1 MFINNNECMPS
12 FLTLIKIF
20 MFLNNNERM
29 PIVSIS
35 LNEEILKQIDSLQKN
50 LGFSGRSDAI
60 RAGIRSFVAEEKQKE
75 NLSGNVNAILL
86 VVHNDEYDNQV
97 NGIKHS
103 YEDLITTHLHSKIEG
118 DKCMELFMLK
128 GEADSVS
135 SITKDFQINKKMD
148 TVKLVAL

>member
-1 MFINNNECMPS
+1 
-12 FLTLIKIF
+12 
-20 MFLNNNERM
+20 MFLNNIRRM

-35 LNEEILKQIDSLQKN
+35 LTEEILKEIDSLQKN

-75 NLSGNVNAILL
+75 DLSGNVNAILL

-128 GEADSVS
+128 GEAGSVS
-135 SITKDFQINKKMD
+135 SITKDFQIKKRMD
-148 TVKLVAL
+148 TVKLVTL

>member
-1 MFINNNECMPS
+1 
-12 FLTLIKIF
+12 
-20 MFLNNNERM
+20 MFLNNNEHM

-35 LNEEILKQIDSLQKN
+35 LTEEILKEIDTLQKN

-60 RAGIRSFVAEEKQKE
+60 RAGIRSFVSEEKQKE

-118 DKCMELFMLK
+118 DKCIELFMLK
-128 GEADSVS
+128 GEANSVS
-135 SITKDFQINKKMD
+135 DITKDFQINKKMD
-148 TVKLVAL
+148 TVKLVTL

>member
-1 MFINNNECMPS
+1 
-12 FLTLIKIF
+12 
-20 MFLNNNERM
+20 M

-35 LNEEILKQIDSLQKN
+35 LTEEILKEIDNLQKN

-60 RAGIRSFVAEEKQKE
+60 RAGIRSFVSEEKQKE

-97 NGIKHS
+97 TGIKHS

-128 GEADSVS
+128 GEADLVS
-135 SITKDFQINKKMD
+135 DITKDFQINKKMD
-148 TVKLVAL
+148 SVKLVTL

>member
-1 MFINNNECMPS
+1 
-12 FLTLIKIF
+12 
-20 MFLNNNERM
+20 M

-35 LNEEILKQIDSLQKN
+35 LTEEILREIDALQKN

-60 RAGIRSFVAEEKQKE
+60 RAGIRSFVSEEKQKE

-128 GEADSVS
+128 GEAESVS
-135 SITKDFQINKKMD
+135 SITKDFQINKRMD

>member
-1 MFINNNECMPS
+1 
-12 FLTLIKIF
+12 
-20 MFLNNNERM
+20 MFLNNNRCM

-35 LNEEILKQIDSLQKN
+35 LTEEILKEIDSLQKN

-75 NLSGNVNAILL
+75 DLSGNVNAILL

-128 GEADSVS
+128 GEAGSVS
-135 SITKDFQINKKMD
+135 SITKDFQINKRMD
-148 TVKLVAL
+148 TVKLVTL

>member
-1 MFINNNECMPS
+1 
-12 FLTLIKIF
+12 
-20 MFLNNNERM
+20 M

-35 LNEEILKQIDSLQKN
+35 LTDEILKEIDSLQKN

-60 RAGIRSFVAEEKQKE
+60 RAGIRSFVSEEKQKE
-75 NLSGNVNAILL
+75 NLSGSVNAILL

-97 NGIKHS
+97 TGIKHS

-128 GEADSVS
+128 GEANSVS
-135 SITKDFQINKKMD
+135 DITKDFQINKKMD
-148 TVKLVAL
+148 TVKLVTL

>member
-1 MFINNNECMPS
+1 
-12 FLTLIKIF
+12 
-20 MFLNNNERM
+20 M

-35 LNEEILKQIDSLQKN
+35 LTEEILKEIDSLQKN

-60 RAGIRSFVAEEKQKE
+60 RAGIRSFVSEEKQKE
-75 NLSGNVNAILL
+75 DLSGNVKAILL

-135 SITKDFQINKKMD
+135 SITKDFQINKRMD
-148 TVKLVAL
+148 TVKLVTL

>member
-1 MFINNNECMPS
+1 
-12 FLTLIKIF
+12 

-60 RAGIRSFVAEEKQKE
+60 RAGIRSFVSEEKQKE
-75 NLSGNVNAILL
+75 DLSGNVNAILL
-86 VVHNDEYDNQV
+86 VVHNDEYDDQV

-118 DKCMELFMLK
+118 EKCMELFMLK

-135 SITKDFQINKKMD
+135 SITKDFQINKRMD
-148 TVKLVAL
+148 TVKLVTL

>member
-1 MFINNNECMPS
+1 
-12 FLTLIKIF
+12 
-20 MFLNNNERM
+20 M

-35 LNEEILKQIDSLQKN
+35 LTDEILKEIDTLQKN

-60 RAGIRSFVAEEKQKE
+60 RAGIRSFVSEEKQKE

-128 GEADSVS
+128 GEADSIS

-148 TVKLVAL
+148 TVKLVTL

>member
-1 MFINNNECMPS
+1 
-12 FLTLIKIF
+12 
-20 MFLNNNERM
+20 MFLNNNHRM

-35 LNEEILKQIDSLQKN
+35 LTEEILKEIDTLQKN

-60 RAGIRSFVAEEKQKE
+60 RAGIRSFVSEEKQKE

-135 SITKDFQINKKMD
+135 DITKDFQINKKMD
-148 TVKLVAL
+148 TIKLVTL

>member
-1 MFINNNECMPS
+1 
-12 FLTLIKIF
+12 
-20 MFLNNNERM
+20 MFLNNNEHM

-35 LNEEILKQIDSLQKN
+35 LTEEILKEIDTLQKN

-60 RAGIRSFVAEEKQKE
+60 RAGIRSFVSEEKQKE

-128 GEADSVS
+128 GEANLVTD
-135 SITKDFQINKKMD
+135 ITKDFQTNKKMD
-148 TVKLVAL
+148 TVKLVTL